1 MIRSVRA
8 AGFAVAAFAFG
19 AAAFF
24 SAPLQADAGDVA
36 PQASHYLDHAGASMD
51 VTDIGLN
58 GPRSEAS
65 ESSADEIAPSA
76 GNDRFAQF
84 ADHMLAL
91 ADMALPRPRT
101 LGELVSSHAGVETAG
116 REQDCLA
123 NAVYFEARGEPI
135 EGQLAV
141 AEVVLNR
148 TRSGRYPETICEV
161 VTQPWQFSFVRRGI
175 IPRADRSSEAWRRAV
190 AVARIA
196 EAGASRLLPND
207 VLWYHADYVSPS
219 WGRRL
224 DRNTKIGLHIFYS

>member
-1 MIRSVRA
+1 MIRTVRA
-8 AGFAVAAFAFG
+8 AGIAVAASAL
-19 AAAFF
+19 AAAAVF
-24 SAPLQADAGDVA
+24 SNPLQADAGNIA
-36 PQASHYLDHAGASMD
+36 PQASHYLDHAGASAE
-51 VTDIGLN
+51 VVDIGLN
-58 GPRSEAS
+58 GPESETGAES
-65 ESSADEIAPSA
+65 ERNE
-76 GNDRFAQF
+76 RFGQF
-84 ADHMLAL
+84 ADHMIAL
-91 ADMALPRPRT
+91 ADQALPRPRT
-101 LGELVSSHAGVETAG
+101 LGELVSSHQAVDTAN

-123 NAVYFEARGEPI
+123 NAVYFEARGEPL

-148 TRSGRYPETICEV
+148 ARSGRYPRTICEV

-175 IPRADRSSEAWRRAV
+175 IPRANRRSESWRRAV

-196 EAGASRLLPND
+196 EAGASRLLPDD